1 MYDII
6 GRVLITRP
14 SMLRLRT
21 LIGSQVVID
30 VLWSSGRV
38 VIAHIITFI
47 RCLPTYNHIQLC
59 FCLGLTIDSEI
70 DIILVQILRGSSI
83 DLMLAFLTLSAADP
97 RAHTWNSTALL
108 ILGMKAFSR
117 ARLNYLRLS
126 LL

>member
-14 SMLRLRT
+14 GMLRFRT

-38 VIAHIITFI
+38 IIAHIITFI

-59 FCLGLTIDSEI
+59 FCLGLTINSEI
-70 DIILVQILRGSSI
+70 DIILVQILRASSI

-108 ILGMKAFSR
+108 ILRMKAFSR